1 MVRSSVTLRLVA
13 QPRVTRAALSGW
25 PRFGYKPAMDRF
37 DVVVIGGGVV
47 GSSTA
52 MHLAERGV
60 GSLALV
66 DVDLGGRY
74 SSSEL
79 NAGGVRATW
88 RTEVNVAL
96 ARDSID
102 FFEGVAAEVGFDQ
115 KGYLWLYD
123 AAGWPDALAALDWQ
137 NRRFGLDVRALDRAG
152 VQAYCPLLDQL
163 DGVAGATL
171 SPRDGLLNPNL
182 LKEVYRARA
191 RAAAGA
197 GLRLEN
203 YCHVVGIDAD
213 AAGVTVR
220 ARRFHEFSPAGD
232 QAVKAILCDGGGDS
246 GDLVELRADRVINC
260 TGAWAQRTA
269 ALYGGAPPV
278 VPRRRQ
284 IAIAHA
290 REVDLRPWGMFVD
303 TSGVYFHREAT
314 FVLAG
319 YADPDTPPGFRF
331 KYDGPGWFEE
341 RIWPRL
347 AGRISRCAQ
356 MRHRS
361 GWAGLYEY
369 TPDCSGIVGG
379 APGQPRVVEAFG
391 FTGRGAMQSYAVG
404 RAVAE
409 LVCAGG
415 FETLDLTVLHP
426 GRFAE
431 GALVHETLH
440 I

>member
-1 MVRSSVTLRLVA
+1 
-13 QPRVTRAALSGW
+13 
-25 PRFGYKPAMDRF
+25 MDRF
-37 DVVVIGGGVV
+37 DVVIIGGGLV

-52 MHLAERGV
+52 MHLAARGV
-60 GSLALV
+60 RSIALV

-88 RTEVNVAL
+88 RSETNVAL

-102 FFEGVAAEVGFDQ
+102 FFATVRDDIGFDQ

-123 AAGWPDALAALDWQ
+123 PAGWPAALAAMEWQ
-137 NRRFGLDVRALDRAG
+137 NARFGLGVRALDAAAI
-152 VQAYCPLLDQL
+152 QAYCPLLDQL

-182 LKEVYRARA
+182 VKEVYRSRA
-191 RAAAGA
+191 RAAIGA

-203 YCHVVGIDAD
+203 YAHVTAIEPEGD
-213 AAGVTVR
+213 GVTVR
-220 ARRFHEFSPAGD
+220 AHRFHEFSPAGD
-232 QAVKAILCDGGGDS
+232 EAVKKILCEGIADDRGDPIA
-246 GDLVELRADRVINC
+246 LRADRVINC
-260 TGAWAQRTA
+260 TGAWARRTA
-269 ALYGGAPPV
+269 ALYGGDPPV
-278 VPRRRQ
+278 VPKRRQ

-290 REVDLRPWGMFVD
+290 HDVDLRPWGMFVD
-303 TSGVYFHREAT
+303 TSGVYFHREST

-319 YADPDTPPGFRF
+319 YADPDTPEGFRF

-347 AGRISRCAQ
+347 AERVSRCAQ

-369 TPDCSGIVGG
+369 TPDCSGIVGA
-379 APGQPRVVEAFG
+379 APGQPRVIEAFG

-409 LVCAGG
+409 LVTTGH
-415 FETLDLTVLHP
+415 FETIDLTVLRP
-426 GRFAE
+426 TRFAD
-431 GALVHETLH
+431 GALVHEAMH